1 LVDGGVGGGRRKN
14 QSKPWAVWDWAV
26 VMVQQN
32 LFYIEPETST
42 ESSGHGL
49 HTSQITGDL
58 GEIEFDR
65 FCTKNNIAYYKAS
78 SAAGKIDRI
87 ILTKESK
94 TIKIHIKGSV
104 RHYNKATRWYYYN
117 FLTYK
122 SSTPADYYY
131 CTGFSEKNHEKQ
143 FSLWIPYEI
152 GKEKTFT
159 VPENTLYKFI
169 EFENVPKEIIN
180 SENILPFICP

>member
-32 LFYIEPETST
+32 LFYIETETST

-49 HTSQITGDL
+49 HASQITGDL

-78 SAAGKIDRI
+78 SAAAPIDRI
-87 ILTKESK
+87 ILTTHSK
-94 TIKIHIKGSV
+94 IIRIHVKGSM
-104 RHYNKATRWYYYN
+104 RICNKKTRYYYYHFQTSQSN
-117 FLTYK
+117 
-122 SSTPADYYY
+122 SAADYYY
-131 CTGFSEKNHEKQ
+131 CTGFSEKTHEKQ
-143 FSLWIPYEI
+143 FSLWLPYEI
-152 GKEKTFT
+152 AKEKSFI
-159 VPENTLYKFI
+159 VGENNLYKFI
-169 EFENVPKEIIN
+169 EFEKVPEEITN
-180 SENILPFICP
+180 AENILPFICP